1 MGVILS
7 ATDALNWYANIA
19 GKSAAELDAAL
30 EAEPKGPTNV
40 TFLPYLSGERTPHND
55 AQVRGV
61 FAGLD
66 HSSDQ
71 TVLTQAVME
80 GVAFAIRDNLEAL
93 IEAGSSV
100 NEIIAVGGG
109 SRSQFW
115 LQTLANIL
123 NRPLLLPADGDFGA
137 AYGAARLA
145 MLADLKTRPES
156 ILTQP
161 KIETRIEPNTRLL
174 DQYEA
179 AYQRYRSL
187 YPAIKSLNL

>member
-1 MGVILS
+1 M
-7 ATDALNWYANIA
+7 
-19 GKSAAELDAAL
+19 LDI
-30 EAEPKGPTNV
+30 
-40 TFLPYLSGERTPHND
+40 RT
-55 AQVRGV
+55 
-61 FAGLD
+61 
-66 HSSDQ
+66 
-71 TVLTQAVME
+71 
-80 GVAFAIRDNLEAL
+80 IRDNLEAL

-145 MLADLKTRPES
+145 MLADLKSRPES